1 LRISGKR
8 NILYLIQYFH
18 MFCVFSASK
27 LIMGF
32 FIPAS
37 STVNV
42 YVLDSVRTN
51 NMPNMNNLLNAE
63 REKRYVEF
71 K

>member
-1 LRISGKR
+1 
-8 NILYLIQYFH
+8 
-18 MFCVFSASK
+18 
-27 LIMGF
+27 MGF

-37 STVNV
+37 SVANV

-63 REKRYVEF
+63 REKRSVFVFYGLPF
-71 K
+71 KITIII

>member
-1 LRISGKR
+1 
-8 NILYLIQYFH
+8 
-18 MFCVFSASK
+18 
-27 LIMGF
+27 MGF
-32 FIPAS
+32 FVPAS